1 MNGQP
6 SPNQGGIAQ
15 LAGGMGGSPTL
26 GGAPQTP
33 PMPQGGA
40 QQPPQQAPQGQL
52 DPKLLDALSKIAA
65 LKVREE
71 ESKARARILASMN
84 QGNEGTVVEQLDKQ
98 NMETTKKELVDK
110 LSGGIKQ
117 AGQMSAQPQ
126 GQPMSSGIASA
137 PGADQAAQPEAMAS
151 GGIVAFDE
159 GAYIDPAE
167 YEEPGKERP
176 STLKRG
182 LGSIKTG
189 LSKAAKLA
197 ASPYVLGA
205 QLMAESKEAGA
216 GSDYKNGRP
225 ITPEAV
231 RKLRESG
238 YFEEKGIGALNPF
251 GKSPDEKEREMLRNA
266 APDVV
271 GPNITPEQ
279 LAANSRQRQNIPA
292 ATLQN
297 PSGPRTSTPTGT
309 PTGAPRPA
317 ATLQAAT
324 LQAPTAPAPDAFQ
337 QKLQS
342 GISGLLDTDETA
354 EARKARDEYNRLVA
368 VDPELAAQLKAD
380 NARVRATAERKGAPP
395 TWQESLYAAM
405 PKGRPQPGSSIFTTI
420 GDAVGGI
427 NALEL
432 QRKGEKETAEK
443 ELLGM
448 SRADYDR
455 DIALK
460 EKLHGVG
467 SEAAKAAKAARE
479 KAIQSGVTMAGHQT
493 QEKTAYAQMANEL
506 VRQGMSND
514 SAQEIARMNA
524 AASAATTAAMRES
537 NNMGKLQVA
546 LNTVTNNQAKA
557 AQEIRNDFEKRFAV
571 LPQFIGNPDSDSA
584 KKAQAARTALQ
595 TEQNNAIAVAIK
607 PFEEY
612 RKHLESKILDGTDG
626 GTSGFKVVGKRQ
638 Q

>member
-6 SPNQGGIAQ
+6 NQG
-15 LAGGMGGSPTL
+15 LASLTGGMGGSPTL

-33 PMPQGGA
+33 PMPQGAQKPQPTPQGGLPPDLLKALAMARVKKMQEAAKRDLELQMA
-40 QQPPQQAPQGQL
+40 QQQAASGEDKKTVVQQMEEGVEKGAMDETQQAL
-52 DPKLLDALSKIAA
+52 
-65 LKVREE
+65 
-71 ESKARARILASMN
+71 
-84 QGNEGTVVEQLDKQ
+84 
-98 NMETTKKELVDK
+98 TKK
-110 LSGGIKQ
+110 LSGGIQKAAQ
-117 AGQMSAQPQ
+117 QSAQP
-126 GQPMSSGIASA
+126 MSGGIASA
-137 PGADQAAQPEAMAS
+137 PGANQAAQPEAMAA
-151 GGIVAFDE
+151 GGIVAFDA

-197 ASPYVLGA
+197 VSPYVLGA
-205 QLMAESKEAGA
+205 ELMTDSKEAGA

-225 ITPEAV
+225 ITPDDI
-231 RKLRESG
+231 RKLKESG

-251 GKSPDEKEREMLRNA
+251 RKSPDEKEREMLRSAVPNL
-266 APDVV
+266 V

-279 LAANSRQRQNIPA
+279 LAANARQRQNIPA
-292 ATLQN
+292 ATLQSS
-297 PSGPRTSTPTGT
+297 SGPRTGNPTDT

-317 ATLQAAT
+317 ATLQA
-324 LQAPTAPAPDAFQ
+324 PTAPAPNAFQ

-342 GISGLLDTDETA
+342 GISGLLDTDATV
-354 EARKARDEYNRLVA
+354 EATKAREDYQRMVPQDQSLVDQRKKDSMA
-368 VDPELAAQLKAD
+368 L
-380 NARVRATAERKGAPP
+380 RA
-395 TWQESLYAAM
+395 
-405 PKGRPQPGSSIFTTI
+405 
-420 GDAVGGI
+420 
-427 NALEL
+427 ALEKQNAPLDWSDRL
-432 QRKGEKETAEK
+432 QAMAQGAMGGVRGGSNWISEGVAGSTKLRGLEAAHAAKQAENLGVLK
-443 ELLGM
+443 GM
-448 SRADYDR
+448 SEEDYNR

-460 EKLHGVG
+460 EKLYGVG

-479 KAIQSGVTMAGHQT
+479 KAIQSGVIMAGNQT
-493 QEKTAYAQMANEL
+493 QERTAYAQMANDL
-506 VRQGMSND
+506 VRQGMSD
-514 SAQEIARMNA
+514 ASAKEIAGMNA

-537 NNMGKLQVA
+537 NNMGKLQAA

-557 AQEIRNDFEKRFAV
+557 AQEIRNDFQPRFAM
-571 LPQFIGNPDSDSA
+571 LPQFTGNPDSDSA

-595 TEQNNAIAVAIK
+595 TEQNNAIAIVIK

-612 RKHLESKILDGTDG
+612 KKHLESKILDGTDG

>member
-6 SPNQGGIAQ
+6 NQG
-15 LAGGMGGSPTL
+15 LASLTGGMGGSPTL

-40 QQPPQQAPQGQL
+40 QKPPQQAPQGQL

-98 NMETTKKELVDK
+98 NMEATKKELVDK
-110 LSGGIKQ
+110 LSGGVKQ

-126 GQPMSSGIASA
+126 GQPMSGGIAAA
-137 PGADQAAQPEAMAS
+137 PGANQAAQPEAMAA

-205 QLMAESKEAGA
+205 ELMTDSKEAGA

-238 YFEEKGIGALNPF
+238 YFEEKGIGSLNPF
-251 GKSPDEKEREMLRNA
+251 GKSPDEKEREMLRSA
-266 APDVV
+266 VPDPV

-279 LAANSRQRQNIPA
+279 LAANARQRQNIPA

-297 PSGPRTSTPTGT
+297 PSGPRTGT
-309 PTGAPRPA
+309 PPGAPRP
-317 ATLQAAT
+317 AAT

-342 GISGLLDTDETA
+342 GISGLLDTDETVA
-354 EARKARDEYNRLVA
+354 ATKAREEYQRMVPQDQGLVDQRKKDAAALRAALEKQNAPLDWSDRLSAMAQGAMGGVRGGSNWMSEGVA
-368 VDPELAAQLKAD
+368 GGAKLRGLEAA
-380 NARVRATAERKGAPP
+380 
-395 TWQESLYAAM
+395 YAA
-405 PKGRPQPGSSIFTTI
+405 KQ
-420 GDAVGGI
+420 
-427 NALEL
+427 
-432 QRKGEKETAEK
+432 AENLGVLK
-443 ELLGM
+443 GM
-448 SRADYDR
+448 SEEDYNR

-460 EKLHGVG
+460 EKLYGVG

-479 KAIQSGVTMAGHQT
+479 KAIQSGVIMAGNQT
-493 QEKTAYAQMANEL
+493 QERTAYAQMANDL
-506 VRQGMSND
+506 VRQGMSNA
-514 SAQEIARMNA
+514 SAKEIAGMNA
-524 AASAATTAAMRES
+524 AASAAATAAMRES
-537 NNMGKLQVA
+537 NTLSKQQTILSSLRSTRETVRENIAKEFIPRY
-546 LNTVTNNQAKA
+546 NTVNPLLTGK
-557 AQEIRNDFEKRFAV
+557 
-571 LPQFIGNPDSDSA
+571 PDSDSYKNA
-584 KKAQAARTALQ
+584 VIKKQKLDEERDAALKIATAGLDSQ
-595 TEQNNAIAVAIK
+595 I
-607 PFEEY
+607 EEI
-612 RKHLESKILDGTDG
+612 HSQMNG